1 MLVFNKDIFYQGF
14 TASAE
19 GDPYNFTRFWIPPH
33 LTINHSMITRLSPVC
48 IDTTVLSPERPP
60 IRVAVGSYG
69 IVGSEY
75 VYTFMNTD
83 IAAILS

>member
-33 LTINHSMITRLSPVC
+33 LTLNHGFRITRLSRVC
-48 IDTTVLSPERPP
+48 IDTAVLSPERPP
-60 IRVAVGSYG
+60 IRVGSYG

-75 VYTFMNTD
+75 VYIFMNID